1 MINKDVAKNVLQK
14 ALSTGGDFAE
24 LFIENKKTSNLVVVN
39 GKSDRSM
46 SGIDYG
52 LGLRI
57 FNGFGAIYAYTN
69 DLSEHNLLAVAA
81 SAASA
86 IHNKQALT
94 VMDFTTKKFDTVHP
108 IVTPPSSVSKTDIA
122 DLLKQADQYARSVS
136 PNITQTSGA
145 YMDEIQDVCI
155 INNEGLWIED
165 RRVRSRVLVSAV
177 ASNEEEKQ
185 TGSYGPG
192 AHAGYEFVN
201 ALDIEHLAKD
211 SARIALT
218 MLDASYAPAGK
229 MPVVIDKAFGG
240 VILHEACGHSLE
252 ATAIAKG
259 ASEFCGKKGERIA
272 EPIVTYIDDG
282 TIPNY
287 WGSQNIDDEGTP
299 TQKNVLIEKGILTS
313 YLVDRLNGLKMGEK
327 STGSSRRQSYK
338 FAPTSRMTNTYIQ
351 AGTQKEEAIIA
362 DTEYGL
368 YAAKMGGG
376 SVQPSTGDYN
386 FSVLE
391 GYMIRNG
398 KIAEPVRGASL
409 IGRGSQTLFNIDAV
423 ADKETQDQGMCGSI
437 SGSIPTNVGQPMIR
451 VKEMTVGGR

>member
-1 MINKDVAKNVLQK
+1 MINKDVAKNVLHK

-24 LFIENKKTSNLVVVN
+24 LFIENKTTSSIAVIN
-39 GKSDRSM
+39 GKLDRSM
-46 SGIDYG
+46 SGVDYG

-69 DLSEHNLLAVAA
+69 DLSENNLLAVAT
-81 SAASA
+81 SAAAA
-86 IHNKQALT
+86 IDKKQHIT
-94 VMDFTTKKFDTVHP
+94 VMDFTVKKLDNIHP
-108 IVTPPSSVSKTDIA
+108 IITTPNSVAKSDIVVLLKEASKYSMSVSN
-122 DLLKQADQYARSVS
+122 
-136 PNITQTSGA
+136 NITQTSGM
-145 YMDEIQDVCI
+145 YMDEVQDVCI
-155 INNEGLWIED
+155 INSDGLWTED
-165 RRVRSRVLVSAV
+165 RRTRSRIVVSSV
-177 ASNEEEKQ
+177 ASNAEEKQ

-192 AHAGYEFVN
+192 AHAGYEFIKS
-201 ALDIEHLAKD
+201 LDIEHLAKD

-218 MLDASYAPAGK
+218 MLDADYAPAGK
-229 MPVVIDKAFGG
+229 MPVIIDKAFGG
-240 VILHEACGHSLE
+240 VIFHEACGHSLE

-259 ASEFCGKKGERIA
+259 ASEFCDMKNKQIA
-272 EPIVTYIDDG
+272 TPIVTAIDDG
-282 TIPNY
+282 TIPNF

-299 TQKNVLIEKGILTS
+299 TQKNVLIENGILRT
-313 YLVDRLNGLKMGEK
+313 YMVDKLNGLKIGEK

-351 AGTQKEEAIIA
+351 AGTQKEADIIA

-368 YAAKMGGG
+368 YAAQMGGG
-376 SVQPSTGDYN
+376 SVQTSTGDYN
-386 FSVLE
+386 FAVVE

-409 IGRGSQTLFNIDAV
+409 IGRGSQTLMNIDAV